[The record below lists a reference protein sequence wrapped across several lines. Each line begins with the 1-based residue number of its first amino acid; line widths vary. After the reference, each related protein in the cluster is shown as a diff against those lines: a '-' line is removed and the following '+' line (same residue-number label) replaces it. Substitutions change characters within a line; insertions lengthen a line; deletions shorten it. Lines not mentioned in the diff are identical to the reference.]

1 MVQAD
6 TLDCKQG
13 IEVLE
18 HRRDLSYTCWP
29 RTNSRTDASESLAI
43 EFDFPVGDANELPWD
58 VERKPDLDF
67 EVSHRYDNC
76 TIGLL
81 MRKLQVQNAC
91 ASSSATLG
99 LMIMTV
105 EVCMQSLRACLFAQQ

>member
-1 MVQAD
+1 MVLAD

-29 RTNSRTDASESLAI
+29 RTNSRTDASESL

-67 EVSHRYDNC
+67 GVSHRYDNC
-76 TIGLL
+76 TVGLL
-81 MRKLQVQNAC
+81 MRKLQVQNEC
-91 ASSSATLG
+91 ASSSSTLG
-99 LMIMTV
+99 FMTV